1 MGFSVILYH
10 AQYLLKSAYEW
21 CLPSIWGQSAAL
33 NHLKVLLV
41 LLQWLFRVMLSD

>member
-10 AQYLLKSAYEW
+10 AQYLLKSAYKW
-21 CLPSIWGQSAAL
+21 YLPFIWGQSTAL
-33 NHLKVLLV
+33 THLNVLPA